1 MPWKIL
7 TRLLKTFTE
16 RTNGFLSGAFRLLSP
31 KSLGEQISPVPHQE
45 NPWSNSPA
53 ALARTANSQLCV
65 TTHIECGVLAA
76 HATSIR
82 GKKQK
87 GDEGGIDEISVPTL
101 SYIYS
106 MLERDN
112 DGDT

>member
-1 MPWKIL
+1 M
-7 TRLLKTFTE
+7 
-16 RTNGFLSGAFRLLSP
+16 GFSPVHFVFFRLNLTMSISRSTP
-31 KSLGEQISPVPHQE
+31 KS
-45 NPWSNSPA
+45 PWSNSPA
-53 ALARTANSQLCV
+53 ALARTTNGKLCV
-65 TTHIECGVLAA
+65 TTHIECGVFAA
-76 HATSIR
+76 HATARIR

-106 MLERDN
+106 GVKRDN